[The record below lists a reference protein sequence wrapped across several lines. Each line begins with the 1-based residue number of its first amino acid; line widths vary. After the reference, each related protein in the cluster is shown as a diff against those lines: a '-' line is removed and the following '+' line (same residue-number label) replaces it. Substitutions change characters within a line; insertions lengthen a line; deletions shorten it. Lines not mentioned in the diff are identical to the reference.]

1 MRPATKCYM
10 ALISVL
16 GLCTGVFCAY
26 RFLLVLSGPWNL
38 SYTGVFLVLLLFAW
52 GSCCLPLYLRED
64 CTVDLS
70 FISILATILILG
82 PDRTS
87 RKR

>member
-52 GSCCLPLYLRED
+52 AAAACP
-64 CTVDLS
+64 
-70 FISILATILILG
+70 FISV
-82 PDRTS
+82 RTAPWIS
-87 RKR
+87 LLSASWPRSSS

>member
-38 SYTGVFLVLLLFAW
+38 SYTGVFLVLLLFA
-52 GSCCLPLYLRED
+52 
-64 CTVDLS
+64 
-70 FISILATILILG
+70 
-82 PDRTS
+82 
-87 RKR
+87 

>member
-38 SYTGVFLVLLLFAW
+38 SYTGVFLVLLLFASVRTAPW
-52 GSCCLPLYLRED
+52 ISL
-64 CTVDLS
+64 LS
-70 FISILATILILG
+70 ASW
-82 PDRTS
+82 PRS
-87 RKR
+87 SS